1 MRISDILTLL
11 FWGLFYIFD
20 EGENLVYIFLAAT
33 FHESAH
39 IFFYYIFKAKI
50 DSVRILPY
58 GISASF
64 RSTVKLSYKKE
75 TVALFAGPCFNLI
88 VAVFCLIINSFLFVD
103 GLETFFLYNMAYFM
117 MNIIPIFPLDGGRI
131 LRNLLLQRFSSDFAL
146 KISGV
151 SSVFFLALLFVISVW
166 VFTES
171 GGNFSLILISLYLI
185 ITFFT
190 KPD

>member
-103 GLETFFLYNMAYFM
+103 GLETFFLYNAAYFM

-151 SSVFFLALLFVISVW
+151 SSAFFLALLFVISVW

>member
-33 FHESAH
+33 FHERAH

-103 GLETFFLYNMAYFM
+103 GLETFFLYNAAYFM

-151 SSVFFLALLFVISVW
+151 FSVFFLALLFVISVW

-171 GGNFSLILISLYLI
+171 GGNFSLILVSLYLI

>member
-75 TVALFAGPCFNLI
+75 MVALFAGPCFNLI

-103 GLETFFLYNMAYFM
+103 GLETFFLYNAAYFM

-131 LRNLLLQRFSSDFAL
+131 LRNLLLQRLSSDFAL

>member
-20 EGENLVYIFLAAT
+20 EGENLVFIFLAAT

>member
-171 GGNFSLILISLYLI
+171 GGNFSLILVSLYLI

>member
-33 FHESAH
+33 FHEIAH